1 MRSYEELM
9 KRALIEL
16 EKKKES
22 VKTKR
27 FEIPKVSIVKEGAK
41 TVIKNFSQ
49 IAKILNRK
57 EEHLYKYLVKSLG
70 TAGMIENERLILQG
84 KFSEE
89 EIQKEIDEYVKLY
102 VLCKECGVPDTEL
115 MKEERVTMLR
125 CQACGA
131 KQPVRSI

>member
-1 MRSYEELM
+1 M